1 MSTLGAGSSRLR
13 LLQLAASGSR
23 GQVCTAL
30 LAHPELATRSA
41 ADGLEI
47 RRGIRTGRVVSAIV
61 HAGPRRRNDEL
72 CVLGYACSLSA
83 ITCTSSVARA
93 RLFATASDC
102 ARPPALVRT
111 CSRRCNLS
119 RISTASPAPSNCV
132 VSLVARRHDAPGG
145 GLAGYGRDEAALRG
159 PAPRRAALP
168 LSGRWLK
175 PAPAAPNRLRR
186 GTRWTDRDSRFK
198 SDRRGPEGGR

>member
-1 MSTLGAGSSRLR
+1 MTRWLWLQRCQRSMQTIRQAPRGMARGESMSTLGAGSLRLR

-132 VSLVARRHDAPGG
+132 VSLADMMLPAADWPAMDEMKLPCAAP
-145 GLAGYGRDEAALRG
+145 LRAALRF
-159 PAPRRAALP
+159 L
-168 LSGRWLK
+168 
-175 PAPAAPNRLRR
+175 
-186 GTRWTDRDSRFK
+186 
-198 SDRRGPEGGR
+198 